1 MKNSGGCEAGQARE
15 AAPTFGSEAVGSL
28 APPAA
33 EFFIPYSLAAAG
45 GAKEPTSS

>member
-15 AAPTFGSEAVGSL
+15 AVGSL

-33 EFFIPYSLAAAG
+33 DFVGLALFFILYELVGSLAPPAA
-45 GAKEPTSS
+45 ANE